1 MMNDRDEKMID
12 EYEELLVLL
21 RQLHEDT
28 PILEKQHRSIK
39 KAFVSAQEKLE
50 STIASA
56 GDVITKSKETI
67 LADFKVECQKIIDDL
82 FAEAQAQAADTL
94 KKLKT
99 EKENVEQLL
108 SRIEN
113 VGMHLETT
121 AERLGHQAE
130 ETKKQTTKRKK
141 IELVDGDIY
150 KGEELIK
157 KFSAHIGIDLF
168 VKRII
173 VRSGNPWKNDYCML
187 ITGADATTIYGVI
200 YKDGSVLEE
209 QKGYPLSDS
218 FMIYR
223 GPSEQE
229 ILDSRR

>member
-67 LADFKVECQKIIDDL
+67 LADFKVECQQIIDDL

-94 KKLKT
+94 RKLIS
-99 EKENVEQLL
+99 EKESVEQVR
-108 SRIEN
+108 SKIDN
-113 VGMHLETT
+113 AGMHLETSE
-121 AERLGHQAE
+121 ERLEHRLE
-130 ETKKQTTKRKK
+130 EAKKQPTKRQKND
-141 IELVDGDIY
+141 LVDGEIY
-150 KGEELIK
+150 KGEEIIK
-157 KFSAHIGIDLF
+157 KFSAHIGKDLF

-173 VRSGNPWKNDYCML
+173 VRNGNPWKNDYCML
-187 ITGADATTIYGVI
+187 ITDADSATIYGEI
-200 YKDGSVLEE
+200 YKDGSLLEE

-223 GPSEQE
+223 GPSEQM
-229 ILDSRR
+229 ILGSR